1 MTSLWRRILGL
12 GKGTVIERV
21 RFDEETDSVIVDVHP
36 HKNRKLRCGGCGRV
50 SSRFDR
56 GEGRRRWR
64 SLDAGVIRV
73 WLEADAPRV
82 NCVFHGPTVAQVP
95 WARHGAGHTRG
106 FDDTVAWL
114 VTRTSKSAVTELMRV
129 AWRTVGSI
137 ITRVSVDIDASID
150 RFEGVRRIGIDEVS
164 YKKRHKYLIVVV
176 DHDTGRLLWAAA
188 GRDAKTVRGFFD
200 ALGPER
206 SALLTH
212 VTSDEATWITS
223 VVAEHAP
230 QAIRAADP
238 FHVIK
243 WAMAA
248 LDEIRRQAWND
259 ASGRSKGQR
268 STGDAQR
275 LRRGRYALWKNPQN
289 LTSRQ
294 RARLVWIAKTN
305 PRLHRAYLLKEGLR
319 HVFELGG
326 QHGKDALDWWL
337 KWASRSRIPEFVEV
351 GRKIRRH
358 RESIDACLDHGL
370 SNGLIES
377 TNTKIRVL
385 TRIAFGFKS
394 PDALIALAL
403 LALGGHQPNLPRA
416 AA

>member
-1 MTSLWRRILGL
+1 MQSLLRRILGL
-12 GKGTVIERV
+12 GKTTVIEGV
-21 RFDEETDSVIVDVHP
+21 RFDEETDAVIVEVRP
-36 HKNRKLRCGGCGRV
+36 RKTKQLRCGRCGRV

-64 SLDAGVIRV
+64 SLDAGVIGV
-73 WLEADAPRV
+73 WLEAEAPRV
-82 NCVFHGPTVAQVP
+82 ACRSHGPTVAQVP
-95 WARHGAGHTRG
+95 WARHNAGHTRA

-114 VTRTSKSAVTELMRV
+114 VTRTSKSAVTELMGV

-137 ITRVSVDIDASID
+137 ITRVSVDIEASID

-176 DHDTGRLLWAAA
+176 DHDTGRLIWAGP
-188 GRDAKTVRGFFD
+188 GRDAETVRGFFD
-200 ALGPER
+200 ALGPQR

-223 VVAEHAP
+223 VVKQRAP
-230 QAIRAADP
+230 QAVRAADP
-238 FHVIK
+238 FHVVK

-248 LDEIRRQAWND
+248 LDEVRRQSWND
-259 ASGRSKGQR
+259 ASGRIKGQR
-268 STGDAQR
+268 SKGDAQR

-289 LTSRQ
+289 LTPRQ
-294 RARLVWIAKTN
+294 KARLEWIAKTD

-319 HVFELGG
+319 LVFELGG
-326 QHGKDALDWWL
+326 QEGKDALDCWL
-337 KWASRSRIPEFVEV
+337 KWVSRSRIPEFVEV
-351 GRKIRRH
+351 GRKVRRH
-358 RESIDACLDHGL
+358 RQAIDACLEHGL

-394 PDALIALAL
+394 PDALIALAM
-403 LALGGHQPNLPRA
+403 LALGGHQPNLPKA

>member
-1 MTSLWRRILGL
+1 MQSLWRRILGL
-12 GKGTVIERV
+12 GKSTVIESIE
-21 RFDEETDSVIVDVHP
+21 FDEMSDSVIVGVRP
-36 HKNRKLRCGGCGRV
+36 RKTKQLRCGRCGTAAG
-50 SSRFDR
+50 RFDR

-64 SLDAGVIRV
+64 SLDVGIVQV
-73 WLEADAPRV
+73 FLEADSPRV
-82 NCVFHGPTVAQVP
+82 NCGSHGPTVAQVP
-95 WARHGAGHTRG
+95 WARHGAGHTHA

-137 ITRVSVDIDASID
+137 ITRVSVDIEASID

-176 DHDTGRLLWAAA
+176 DHDTGRLLWAAP
-188 GRDAKTVRGFFD
+188 GRDAATVDRFFD
-200 ALGPER
+200 ALGSER

-223 VVAEHAP
+223 VVTKRAP

-238 FHVIK
+238 FHVVK

-248 LDEIRRQAWND
+248 LDEVRRQSWND
-259 ASGRSKGQR
+259 ASGRVKGQR
-268 STGDAQR
+268 SRGDAQR

-294 RARLVWIAKTN
+294 QARLEWIAKTD

-319 HVFELGG
+319 LVFELGG
-326 QHGKDALDWWL
+326 QNGKDALDMWL

-351 GRKIRRH
+351 GRTVRRH
-358 RESIDACLDHGL
+358 RQAIDACLDHGL

-403 LALGGHQPNLPRA
+403 LALGGHQPNLPRTA
-416 AA
+416 A

>member
-12 GKGTVIERV
+12 GKGTVIESI
-21 RFDEETDSVIVDVHP
+21 RFDEALDSVIVDVRA
-36 HKNRKLRCGGCGRV
+36 RKTKQLRCGRCGVRAG
-50 SSRFDR
+50 RFDR

-64 SLDAGVIRV
+64 SLDTGVVRV

-82 NCVFHGPTVAQVP
+82 NCGSCGPTVARVP
-95 WARHGAGHTRG
+95 WARHNAGHTHA

-114 VTRTSKSAVTELMRV
+114 VTRSSKSTVTELMRV

-137 ITRVSVDIDASID
+137 ITRVSADIDASTD
-150 RFEGVRRIGIDEVS
+150 RFEGIRRIGIDEVS

-176 DHDTGRLLWAAA
+176 DHDTGRLIWAAP
-188 GRDAKTVRGFFD
+188 GRDAKTVGCFFD
-200 ALGPER
+200 VLGPQR

-212 VTSDEATWITS
+212 VSSDEATWITS
-223 VVAEHAP
+223 VVADRAP
-230 QAIRAADP
+230 QAIRSADP

-248 LDEIRRQAWND
+248 LDEVRRQAWNN
-259 ASGRSKGQR
+259 ARGRTKGQR
-268 STGDAQR
+268 SRGDAQR

-294 RARLVWIAKTN
+294 QVRLEWIAKTD
-305 PRLHRAYLLKEGLR
+305 PRLYRAYLLKEGLR

-326 QHGKDALDWWL
+326 QDGKDALDIWL
-337 KWASRSRIPEFVEV
+337 QWAARSRIPEFVEV
-351 GRKIRRH
+351 GRKVRRH
-358 RESIDACLDHGL
+358 RQSIDASLEHGL

-385 TRIAFGFKS
+385 TRMAFGFKS
-394 PDALIALAL
+394 PDALVALAL
-403 LALGGHQPNLPRA
+403 LALGGHQPNLPRTA
-416 AA
+416 T